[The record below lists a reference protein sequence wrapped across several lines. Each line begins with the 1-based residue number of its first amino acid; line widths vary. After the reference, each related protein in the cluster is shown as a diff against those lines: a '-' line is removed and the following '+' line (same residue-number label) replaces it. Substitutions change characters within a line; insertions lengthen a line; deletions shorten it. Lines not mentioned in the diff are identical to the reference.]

1 MAKGKTKSETN
12 GQRGGVVPEI
22 SLMSTCEASSFSFKV
37 ADMESG
43 VMPEVLAAAA
53 AWVSVSA
60 APFIVAKSRV
70 QDCERGVK
78 VRCG

>member
-1 MAKGKTKSETN
+1 
-12 GQRGGVVPEI
+12 
-22 SLMSTCEASSFSFKV
+22 MSTCEASSFSFKV

-60 APFIVAKSRV
+60 APLITAKSRV
-70 QDCERGVK
+70 RGCERGVK
-78 VRCG
+78 ARCR

>member
-1 MAKGKTKSETN
+1 
-12 GQRGGVVPEI
+12 
-22 SLMSTCEASSFSFKV
+22 MSTCEASSFCFKV
-37 ADMESG
+37 AEMESG

-70 QDCERGVK
+70 RDCERGL
-78 VRCG
+78 RLRNE

>member
-1 MAKGKTKSETN
+1 MARDETKSEAN
-12 GQRGGVVPEI
+12 GQRDSIVPEM

-60 APFIVAKSRV
+60 APLIAA
-70 QDCERGVK
+70 
-78 VRCG
+78 